1 MSSDEM
7 RTKTLLNVQE
17 VQFILGLSKSSTY
30 RFLNGNPPFRILRV
44 NGTMRIPSK
53 DFFAWIDN

>member
-1 MSSDEM
+1 MSDKEI
-7 RTKTLLNVQE
+7 REKTVLNVKE
-17 VQFILGLSKSSTY
+17 VQFILGLSRTSTY
-30 RFLNGNPPFRILRV
+30 RFLNSNPPFRILKI